1 MTSLLGMRGGVVEI
15 EASDGEDGWKAAVL
29 GGGAVQRGMKSFS
42 RGMVVC

>member
-1 MTSLLGMRGGVVEI
+1 MVAI
-15 EASDGEDGWKAAVL
+15 EANDGEDGWKAAVL